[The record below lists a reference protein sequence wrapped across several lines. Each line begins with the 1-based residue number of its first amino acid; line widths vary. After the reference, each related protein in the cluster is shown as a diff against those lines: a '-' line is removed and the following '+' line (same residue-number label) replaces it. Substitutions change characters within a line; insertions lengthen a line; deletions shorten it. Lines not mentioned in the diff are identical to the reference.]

1 MHVVVTGASGYIGG
15 QVALALSD
23 AGHKVIG
30 IDRRPCAARLQDV
43 FEKFVQADFDSDQ
56 ARTNVIQIQP
66 AAIIHCAG
74 TSLVGPSV
82 KYPSD
87 YYHNNVIKT
96 IHLLDLVTNALPKTR
111 FIFSSSASVYG
122 EPILDSCSEVDPCEP
137 ISPYGE
143 SKRMIEQ
150 VLASYHRAYNLDYV
164 AFRYFN
170 ACGADGKGRHGQE
183 PGATHVIARILEATR
198 DNKQFSLYGNDYQT
212 PDGTCIR
219 DYVHVED
226 IAHAHVCALN
236 AAVPSGVYNL
246 GSDTGT
252 SVKQIL
258 NHAAAIAGSVT
269 VLPEPRRTGDPA
281 VLTASAAKFNK
292 LVPTWRRYTLDD
304 MIQHAWS
311 WYV

>member
-1 MHVVVTGASGYIGG
+1 
-15 QVALALSD
+15 
-23 AGHKVIG
+23 
-30 IDRRPCAARLQDV
+30 
-43 FEKFVQADFDSDQ
+43 
-56 ARTNVIQIQP
+56 
-66 AAIIHCAG
+66 
-74 TSLVGPSV
+74 
-82 KYPSD
+82 
-87 YYHNNVIKT
+87 
-96 IHLLDLVTNALPKTR
+96 
-111 FIFSSSASVYG
+111 
-122 EPILDSCSEVDPCEP
+122 
-137 ISPYGE
+137 
-143 SKRMIEQ
+143 
-150 VLASYHRAYNLDYV
+150 
-164 AFRYFN
+164 
-170 ACGADGKGRHGQE
+170 
-183 PGATHVIARILEATR
+183 VIARILEATR

-292 LVPTWRRYTLDD
+292 LVPTWRRHTLDD